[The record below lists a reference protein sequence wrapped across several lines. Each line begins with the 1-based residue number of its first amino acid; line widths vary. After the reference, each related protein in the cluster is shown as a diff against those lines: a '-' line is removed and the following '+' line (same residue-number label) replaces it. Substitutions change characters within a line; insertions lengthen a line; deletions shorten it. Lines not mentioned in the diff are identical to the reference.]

1 VRAAWSASEWRI
13 LSLLVACSFICLV
26 DRSNL
31 SVGATDIQRDLD
43 LTNYQLGLLLSAF
56 FLTYASFQ
64 LVSIAGW
71 LADRFNVCWVLSAGL
86 FVWSLATVF
95 TGVSRGF
102 AMIFGLRLL
111 LGIGESV
118 AYPAYAR
125 ILATHFPEHHRG
137 FANALIDAA
146 TKAGPALGTLLGGL
160 FMLRYGWRPFFI
172 VLGVAGMIWLLPW
185 YRWMPR
191 DPSVAA
197 RREPGEVP
205 TVADILRQRSAW
217 CTALGQFCSNYF
229 WYFLITWLPGYLE
242 KERHF
247 PKDKMAFFGSFSFF
261 LIGIVSL
268 TCGWLADRWILRG
281 ATPTLVRKT
290 FAGTGLALSTII
302 LPVVLIRDERT
313 AMALLFLACVAF
325 GIYTP
330 TIFAMTQTLAG
341 PLAAGKWTGL
351 QNGFANLAG
360 VAAPLV
366 TGWIVDRTGEFYLAF
381 LVAAIVALAG
391 AGFLVLGVGRIEQVQ
406 FKVHARRGLVGLRAG

>member
-1 VRAAWSASEWRI
+1 
-13 LSLLVACSFICLV
+13 LL

-31 SVGATDIQRDLD
+31 SVGATDIQRDLH

-64 LVSIAGW
+64 LLSIAGW
-71 LADRFNVCWVLSAGL
+71 VADRFNVCWVLGAGL
-86 FVWSLATVF
+86 FVWSAATVF
-95 TGVSRGF
+95 SGVARTF
-102 AMIFGLRLL
+102 AVIFGLRLL

-125 ILATHFPEHHRG
+125 ILVNYFPEHHRG

-160 FMLRYGWRPFFI
+160 LMLRYGWRPFFI
-172 VLGVAGMIWLLPW
+172 VLGVAGILWLLPW
-185 YRWMPR
+185 CRWMPR
-191 DPSVAA
+191 GPRVAA
-197 RREPGEVP
+197 RKDPGTAP
-205 TVADILRQRSAW
+205 SVADILRQRSAW
-217 CTALGQFCSNYF
+217 CTALGQFCANYF

-261 LIGIVSL
+261 LIGVVSV
-268 TCGWLADRWILRG
+268 TCGWLADRWILHG
-281 ATPTLVRKT
+281 ATPTLVRKA
-290 FAGTGLALSTII
+290 FAGTGLALSTVI
-302 LPVVLIRDERT
+302 LPVVLARDERT

-330 TIFAMTQTLAG
+330 TIYAMTQTLAG

-360 VAAPLV
+360 IAAPLV

-381 LVAAIVALAG
+381 VVSAVIALAG
-391 AGFLVLGVGRIEQVQ
+391 AGFLVFGVGRIEQVK
-406 FKVHARRGLVGLRAG
+406 FRVRV

>member
-1 VRAAWSASEWRI
+1 MTTPLGVRAAWSAREWRI

-31 SVGATDIQRDLD
+31 SVGATDIQRDLH

-56 FLTYASFQ
+56 FLTYSSFQ
-64 LVSIAGW
+64 LLSIAGW
-71 LADRFNVCWVLSAGL
+71 LADRFNVCWVLAAGL
-86 FVWSLATVF
+86 FVWSSATVF
-95 TGVSRGF
+95 SGVARTF
-102 AMIFGLRLL
+102 AVIFGLRLL

-125 ILATHFPEHHRG
+125 ILVNYFPEHHRG

-146 TKAGPALGTLLGGL
+146 TKAGPSLGTLLGGL
-160 FMLRYGWRPFFI
+160 LMLRYGWRPFFI
-172 VLGVAGMIWLLPW
+172 VLGVAGLAWLLPW

-191 DPSVAA
+191 GPSVAA
-197 RREPGEVP
+197 RKNPAEVP
-205 TVADILRQRSAW
+205 SVADILRQRSAW
-217 CTALGQFCSNYF
+217 CTALGQFCANYF

-247 PKDKMAFFGSFSFF
+247 PKDKMAFFGSFAFF
-261 LIGIVSL
+261 LIGIVSV
-268 TCGWLADRWILRG
+268 TCGWLTDRWILRG

-290 FAGTGLALSTII
+290 FAGAGLTLSTII
-302 LPVVLIRDERT
+302 LPVVLARDERT

-330 TIFAMTQTLAG
+330 TIYAMTQTLAG

-360 VAAPLV
+360 IAAPLV

-381 LVAAIVALAG
+381 LVAAVISLAG
-391 AGFLVLGVGRIEQVQ
+391 AGFLVLGVGRIEQVK
-406 FKVHARRGLVGLRAG
+406 FETD